1 MVWKIDGIVTCDY
14 LLIAFCLNLSAMC
27 GMFIVIFSQDSK
39 MDQTMNGLSP
49 KSLLN
54 TFSILFLYY
63 SAGIFHLTH
72 ICEGNLHYSIIV

>member
-1 MVWKIDGIVTCDY
+1 MCDY
-14 LLIAFCLNLSAMC
+14 LLITFCLNIPAMY

-49 KSLLN
+49 EPLIN

-63 SAGIFHLTH
+63 SAGIVHLTQGN
-72 ICEGNLHYSIIV
+72 EGN